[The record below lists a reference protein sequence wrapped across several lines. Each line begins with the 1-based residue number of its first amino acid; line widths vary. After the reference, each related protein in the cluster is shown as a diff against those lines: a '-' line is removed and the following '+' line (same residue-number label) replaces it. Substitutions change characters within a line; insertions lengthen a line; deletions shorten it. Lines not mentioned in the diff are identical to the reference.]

1 MKVAQAEPLSRTA
14 VAAARSLAL
23 VGYGLVIAS
32 FFTAWITGLVA
43 WALAFLN
50 RKDPDPL
57 ARSHFR
63 NQLRITDIFGL
74 MSAVGIGLALWGGW
88 TAFAPLFHGAP
99 MEWGRLWG
107 AGAWVLLGLAVWGV
121 GTLVA
126 IVSSGIGIVRL
137 LKGEMA
143 RKAALTP

>member
-1 MKVAQAEPLSRTA
+1 MKVAQAEPSSPAA
-14 VAAARSLAL
+14 VAGARSLAL

-32 FFTAWITGLVA
+32 FFTAWLTGLAA
-43 WALAFLN
+43 WAVAFFN

-74 MSAVGIGLALWGGW
+74 MSAGGIGLALWGGW

-99 MEWGRLWG
+99 MEWGRLWS

-121 GTLVA
+121 GTLIA
-126 IVSSGIGIVRL
+126 IISAAVGIVRL
-137 LKGEMA
+137 LKGELA
-143 RKAALTP
+143 RPASGR